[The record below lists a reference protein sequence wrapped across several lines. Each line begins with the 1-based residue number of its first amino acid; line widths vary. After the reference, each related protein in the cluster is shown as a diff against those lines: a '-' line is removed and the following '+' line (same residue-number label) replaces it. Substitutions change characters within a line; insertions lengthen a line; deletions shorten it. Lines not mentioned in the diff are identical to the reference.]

1 MIDATAAQGF
11 VQFARTVGGE
21 DYHRPL
27 VSTDSAAFRNG
38 NLKVRQKFQK
48 EGFKLVIRAVDF
60 VDQQHGLLRT
70 TQTGQHRPLDQKFVA
85 VDIDIA
91 AGAFALTAQR
101 QHLAGKI
108 PFVERG
114 GSVDALVALQ
124 AQQRA
129 AEHAGNRLGGFGL
142 ADTRRAFQQQRF
154 AQRQREIGGGRKL
167 IVRQIIGGPQSLFE
181 LARTADPDNG
191 VAHRHEVLPRARRL

>member
-1 MIDATAAQGF
+1 MEIWK
-11 VQFARTVGGE
+11 VGKKLQQEG
-21 DYHRPL
+21 
-27 VSTDSAAFRNG
+27 
-38 NLKVRQKFQK
+38 LK
-48 EGFKLVIRAVDF
+48 LMIRAVDF

-70 TQTGQHRPLDQKFVA
+70 TQTGQHRPFDQKLVA
-85 VDIDIA
+85 VNIDIA

-124 AQQRA
+124 AQQRS

-142 ADTRRAFQQQRF
+142 ADTRRAFEQQRL
-154 AQRQREIGGGRKL
+154 AQREREIGGGRKL
-167 IVRQIIGGPQSLFE
+167 IVRQIIGGAQSLFE
-181 LARTADPDNG
+181 LARTADADNG
-191 VAHRHEVLPRARRL
+191 MAHRHEVLTAGAPAVCRRAPSMRAEPFPA